1 MKNHKEKLKKERNF
15 LDFKFSFFVFRFS
28 FLLFCL
34 IGAFFISSL
43 QIQAQDDGEC
53 AWDKIEQGEKS
64 LPKEQFQALLEKCKV
79 YYEQKSG
86 ELEKD
91 IQKTASDKKTLS
103 NEIATLK
110 SKIKNLDYKISQSN
124 LMVKDLSVQIKSTE
138 NSIGQTQ
145 GQILT
150 TQERLALTLQLRY
163 EEDHKSVVEVLLG
176 EKSLSA
182 FFDNLVALENLNMSI
197 QDLLGEIKGLKTN
210 LETQK
215 SAMDGE
221 KKELESAIA
230 MQNLQKSESAKQKAK
245 QENFLQMTEKEY
257 QKYLAQQKDAKDK
270 VSKIGSL
277 LFQLLEV
284 PEGGIKFEDAVAMAK
299 TVAGQTGVRAAF
311 SLGILWQETR
321 LGKVQGGCYLK
332 DITNGEGVYIKSGNK
347 ALKTMNPTRDAPKFL
362 DLITALNQASK
373 LKTDAFSTPV
383 SCCMIKSGEYY
394 GWGGAMGPAQFI
406 PSTWALYTEKIEK
419 ITDNAPANPWNV
431 RDAFLANAL
440 YLKDLGAGSQT
451 YAKEIYAAMRY
462 FGCTTSWCETNYG
475 RPVMTA
481 ASCMQDYIDD
491 GSMSQTCS
499 DLIF

>member
-1 MKNHKEKLKKERNF
+1 MVGDRPQRVFFIIAILA
-15 LDFKFSFFVFRFS
+15 SFFILGLNVS
-28 FLLFCL
+28 
-34 IGAFFISSL
+34 
-43 QIQAQDDGEC
+43 AQDDGDC

-79 YYEQKSG
+79 YYEQKSTQ
-86 ELEKD
+86 LEGD
-91 IQKTASDKKTLS
+91 IKKTAGDKKTLS
-103 NEIATLK
+103 NEITTLR
-110 SKIKNLDYKISQSN
+110 SKIKNLDYKISQSSI
-124 LMVKDLSVQIKSTE
+124 MVKDLSVQIKSTE

-150 TQERLALTLQLRY
+150 IQERLGLTFQLRY
-163 EEDHKSVVEVLLG
+163 EEDHKSIVEVLLG
-176 EKSLSA
+176 ERSLSA

-197 QDLLGEIKGLKTN
+197 QDLLAEIKGLKTN

-221 KKELESAIA
+221 KKELESTIA
-230 MQNLQKSESAKQKAK
+230 MQNLQKTDSAKQKAK
-245 QENFLQMTEKEY
+245 QEDFLKMTEKEY
-257 QKYLAQQKDAKDK
+257 QRYLAEQKDAKGK

-299 TVAGQTGVRAAF
+299 TVASQTGIRAAF

-321 LGKVQGGCYLK
+321 LGQVQGGCYLK
-332 DITNGEGVYIKSGNK
+332 DTTTGDGVYIKSGNK
-347 ALKTMNPTRDAPKFL
+347 APQTMKPSRDVPKFL
-362 DLITALNQASK
+362 ELVASLNQASK
-373 LKTDAFSTPV
+373 LKTDAYSTPV
-383 SCCMIKSGEYY
+383 SCCMIKGGEYF

-406 PSTWALYTEKIEK
+406 PSTWALYAEKIEK
-419 ITDNAPANPWNV
+419 ITNNVPANPWNV

-451 YAKEIYAAMRY
+451 YDKEIYAAMKY
-462 FGCTTSWCETNYG
+462 FGCTTSWCQTNYG

-481 ASCMQDYIDD
+481 SSCMQDYIDD

>member
-1 MKNHKEKLKKERNF
+1 MFLLNKKLLF
-15 LDFKFSFFVFRFS
+15 IIAITASFFILGSIV
-28 FLLFCL
+28 L
-34 IGAFFISSL
+34 
-43 QIQAQDDGEC
+43 AQDDGEC

-79 YYEQKSG
+79 YYEQKSA
-86 ELEKD
+86 ELEGD

-110 SKIKNLDYKISQSN
+110 SKIKNLDYKISQSSI
-124 LMVKDLSVQIKSTE
+124 MVKDLGTQIKSTE
-138 NSIGQTQ
+138 NSINQTQ

-163 EEDHKSVVEVLLG
+163 EEDHKSMIEVLLG
-176 EKSLSA
+176 ERSLSA

-215 SAMDGE
+215 VAMDGE
-221 KKELESAIA
+221 KRGLESTIA
-230 MQNLQKSESAKQKAK
+230 LQNLQKSDSAKQKIQ
-245 QENFLQMTEKEY
+245 QENFLKMTEKEY
-257 QKYLAQQKDAKDK
+257 QKYLAEQKDAKDK
-270 VSKIGSL
+270 AGKIGSM

-284 PEGGIKFEDAVAMAK
+284 PEGGIKFEDAVALAK
-299 TVAGQTGVRAAF
+299 TISLQTGIRAAF

-321 LGKVQGGCYLK
+321 IGQVQGGCYLK
-332 DITNGEGVYIKSGNK
+332 NTTTGEGVYIKSGNK
-347 ALKTMNPTRDAPKFL
+347 APQTMKPSRDVPKFL
-362 DLITALNQASK
+362 DLIIALNQASK

-383 SCCMIKSGEYY
+383 SCCMISGGKYI

-406 PSTWALYTEKIEK
+406 PSTWVLYADKIEK
-419 ITDNAPANPWNV
+419 ITNNTPANPWNV
-431 RDAFLANAL
+431 RDSFLANAL

-451 YAKEIYAAMRY
+451 YAKELYAAGKY
-462 FGCTTSWCETNYG
+462 FGDPSSSYG
-475 RPVMTA
+475 KSVMKA
-481 ASCMQDYIDD
+481 AACMQGYIDD
-491 GSMSQTCS
+491 GLMSDSCQ

>member
-1 MKNHKEKLKKERNF
+1 MFLLSKKLF
-15 LDFKFSFFVFRFS
+15 FIIAILASFFILDIGFS
-28 FLLFCL
+28 S
-34 IGAFFISSL
+34 IKVDG
-43 QIQAQDDGEC
+43 AQDDTDC
-53 AWDKIEQGEKS
+53 AWANIEQGEKS
-64 LPKEQFQALLEKCKV
+64 LPKEQFQALLERCKV
-79 YYEQKSG
+79 YYEQKSD
-86 ELEKD
+86 ELETD

-110 SKIKNLDYKISQSN
+110 SKIKNLDYKISRSSI
-124 LMVKDLSVQIKSTE
+124 MVKDLSTQIKSTE
-138 NSIGQTQ
+138 SSISQTQ

-150 TQERLALTLQLRY
+150 TQEKLALTLQLRY
-163 EEDHKSVVEVLLG
+163 EEDHKSVVEILLG

-215 SAMDGE
+215 TSMDTE
-221 KKELESAIA
+221 KKALESTIAI
-230 MQNLQKSESAKQKAK
+230 QNLQKSDSAKQKAQ
-245 QENFLQMTEKEY
+245 QEDFLKMTEKEY
-257 QKYLAQQKDAKDK
+257 QNYLAQQKDAKDK

-284 PEGGIKFEDAVAMAK
+284 PDGGIKFEDAVAMAK
-299 TVAGQTGVRAAF
+299 TVSGQTGIRAAF

-321 LGKVQGGCYLK
+321 IGQVQGGCYLK
-332 DITNGEGVYIKSGNK
+332 NTTTGEGVYIKSGNK
-347 ALKTMNPTRDAPKFL
+347 APKTMSPTRDVPKFL
-362 DLITALNQASK
+362 DLIAALNQDSK
-373 LKTDAFSTPV
+373 LKTDAYSTPV
-383 SCCMIKSGEYY
+383 SCCMIQNGQYF

-406 PSTWALYTEKIEK
+406 PSTWMLYYATIEK
-419 ITDNAPANPWNV
+419 ITGSVPANPWSV
-431 RDAFLANAL
+431 RDSFLANAL
-440 YLKDLGAGSQT
+440 YLKDLGASSQT
-451 YAKEIYAAMRY
+451 YAKEIYAAMKY

>member
-1 MKNHKEKLKKERNF
+1 MFFLNKKVF
-15 LDFKFSFFVFRFS
+15 LIFAV
-28 FLLFCL
+28 L
-34 IGAFFISSL
+34 AVFFILNFKGLLALSEV
-43 QIQAQDDGEC
+43 QGAQDDAEC
-53 AWDKIEQGEKS
+53 AWEKIEQGEKS
-64 LPKEQFQALLEKCKV
+64 LPKEQFQVLLEKCKI
-79 YYEQKSG
+79 YYEQKST
-86 ELEKD
+86 ELEGD
-91 IQKTASDKKTLS
+91 IKKTASDKKTLS

-110 SKIKNLDYKISQSN
+110 SKIKNLDYKISQSSI
-124 LMVKDLSVQIKSTE
+124 MVKDLSSQIKSTE
-138 NSIGQTQ
+138 SSIGETQ

-163 EEDHKSVVEVLLG
+163 EEDHKSIVEVLLG

-215 SAMDGE
+215 IAMDGE
-221 KKELESAIA
+221 KKELESTIA
-230 MQNLQKSESAKQKAK
+230 MQNLQKSDSAKQKTQ
-245 QENFLQMTEKEY
+245 QEKFLNLTEKEY
-257 QKYLAQQKDAKDK
+257 QNYLAQQKDAKDK
-270 VSKIGSL
+270 VSKIGSM

-284 PEGGIKFEDAVAMAK
+284 PEGGIKFEDAVAIAK
-299 TVAGQTGVRAAF
+299 TVASQTGIRTAF

-321 LGKVQGGCYLK
+321 IGQVQGGCFLK
-332 DITNGEGVYIKSGNK
+332 NITNGEGVYIKSGNK
-347 ALKTMNPTRDAPKFL
+347 APKTMNPTRDVPKFL
-362 DLITALNQASK
+362 DLVANLNKASK

-383 SCCMIKSGEYY
+383 SCCMIKSGEYF

-406 PSTWALYTEKIEK
+406 PSTWMLYSEKIEK
-419 ITDNAPANPWNV
+419 LSGNAPANPWNI

-451 YAKEIYAAMRY
+451 YQKEIYAAMRY

-491 GSMSQTCS
+491 GSMSQSCS